1 MKKVLSALLISA
13 MALVSTGICAL
24 ADSPRAEIL
33 YSNDNIM
40 TSDKDIMENATYQK
54 DVASV
59 SNLYEDKVFFEDG
72 KFYGVE
78 CEQPKSVIQKI
89 NTKRNFDNS
98 ISEDY
103 VADIIVSGNLVT
115 YDVDEDAVKNFENDT
130 YYSRAAIESITREKT
145 TSDASVM
152 KIRYTV
158 YFKSITVGKATAIA
172 LSHSYG
178 KVVYCETGSGVKPER
193 MVFYSRIDTTKVY
206 NANGGFLGTYGLSGN
221 TYTVNNPSVG
231 ESAAYLYNIN
241 NFDEFFDV
249 DGTAIMAGTNLTVY
263 ATRGVTLQ
271 VSVDLSNE

>member
-1 MKKVLSALLISA
+1 MKKVLSVLLVIIA
-13 MALVSTGICAL
+13 IVSTGICAL
-24 ADSPRAEIL
+24 AESPRAEIL
-33 YSNDNIM
+33 YLNDNIM
-40 TSDKDIMENATYQK
+40 TSDKDIMENATYNE
-54 DVASV
+54 DVASI

-78 CEQPKSVIQKI
+78 CEQPKSVVQKI
-89 NTKRNFDNS
+89 NTKRNSDNS

-103 VADIIVSGNLVT
+103 VADIIVSGNLIT
-115 YDVDEDAVKNFENDT
+115 YDIDEKSTKNFENNT

-158 YFKSITVGKATAIA
+158 YFKSINVGGATAIA

-178 KVVYCETGSGVKPER
+178 KVVYCETGSGVRPER
-193 MVFYSRIDTTKVY
+193 MVFYSRIGTTKVY
-206 NANGGFLGTYGLSGN
+206 NENGGFLGTYGLSGK
-221 TYTVNNPSVG
+221 TQTVNNPSVG

-241 NFDEFFDV
+241 NFNEFFDV
-249 DGTAIMAGTNLTVY
+249 DGNAVLAGTNLTVY

-271 VSVDLSNE
+271 VNVDLSNE

>member
-1 MKKVLSALLISA
+1 MKKVLSALLISV
-13 MALVSTGICAL
+13 MALISTSICAM
-24 ADSPRAEIL
+24 ADSPKSEIL
-33 YSNDNIM
+33 YLNDNIM
-40 TSDKDIMENATYQK
+40 TSNKDIMENATYQK
-54 DVASV
+54 NVASV

-72 KFYGVE
+72 KFYGIE

-89 NTKRNFDNS
+89 NTKRNFDSS

-115 YDVDEDAVKNFENDT
+115 YDVDEDVAQNFENDT

-158 YFKSITVGKATAIA
+158 YFKSINVNGATAIA

-178 KVVYCETGSGVKPER
+178 KVVYCETGSGVMPER
-193 MVFYSRIDTTKVY
+193 MVFYSRIGTTKVY
-206 NANGGFLGTYGLSGN
+206 NENGGFLGTYGLSAK
-221 TYTVNNPSVG
+221 TQTVNNPSIG

-241 NFDEFFDV
+241 NFNEFFDV
-249 DGTAIMAGTNLTVY
+249 DGDAVLAGTNLTVY

-271 VSVDLSNE
+271 VNVDLSNE